1 MKRKLQR
8 AAAAQ
13 KSDQP
18 SSVST
23 KKSFRIRAETAFKNL
38 IMHSGFP
45 CIGAKAACNSGA
57 VTFAVYDQLGSQAS
71 TKSLSR
77 DFFRFTRD
85 IAANRGNEYATMITV
100 FRGPL
105 DLSETHFE
113 KLLWLQLGKLHQ
125 EDVAH
130 VERDPRVSSD
140 PSAPNFSFSFA
151 GQAYY
156 VIGMH
161 ANSSR
166 HARRFR
172 WPTLVF
178 NPHEQFERLRADGNW
193 KRMKTTIR
201 ARDFQLQ
208 GSINPMLSDFGEESE
223 ARQYSGRA
231 VEADWRPP
239 FSPASTQRRDSSEEK
254 CPFEH

>member
-1 MKRKLQR
+1 MKGKSLR

-13 KSDQP
+13 KSSQ
-18 SSVST
+18 SSSPLT
-23 KKSFRIRAETAFKNL
+23 DESFRSQAENAFKSF
-38 IMHSGFP
+38 IMQSGFP

-57 VTFAVYDQLGSQAS
+57 VSFALYDELGSGATMIALCRDLCHFTS
-71 TKSLSR
+71 TAVGERSR
-77 DFFRFTRD
+77 
-85 IAANRGNEYATMITV
+85 YATMVAV

-105 DLSETHFE
+105 DLTELEFE
-113 KLLWLQLGKLHQ
+113 KLLWLQLSKLHQ
-125 EDVAH
+125 VDAARFEW
-130 VERDPRVSSD
+130 DPRASPD
-140 PSAPNFSFSFA
+140 PTASNFSFSFA

-193 KRMKTTIR
+193 KRMKATIR

-239 FSPASTQRRDSSEEK
+239 FSPASTQRGDSSEEK